1 MAYAPQKKPEIT
13 NHEVKKKYKKG
24 CGYSMLSGSSKDI
37 YAFHLVSTGI
47 DFYVFVT
54 VGTVA
59 RFYTSRS
66 LSH

>member
-1 MAYAPQKKPEIT
+1 
-13 NHEVKKKYKKG
+13 
-24 CGYSMLSGSSKDI
+24 MLGGSSKDI
-37 YAFHLVSTGI
+37 YVFHLVSTGI